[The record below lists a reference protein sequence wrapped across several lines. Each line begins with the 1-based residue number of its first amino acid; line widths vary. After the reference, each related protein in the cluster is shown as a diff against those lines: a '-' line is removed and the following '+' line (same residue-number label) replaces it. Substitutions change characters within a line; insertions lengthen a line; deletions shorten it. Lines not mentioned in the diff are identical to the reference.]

1 MERQGAEAMK
11 LGELIEKLE
20 EIHKNADDPD
30 VFIRFAGAS
39 ACVSDIIYRP
49 ETPFSYEA
57 VEIM

>member
-1 MERQGAEAMK
+1 MK

-20 EIHKNADDPD
+20 EIQKNADDPD